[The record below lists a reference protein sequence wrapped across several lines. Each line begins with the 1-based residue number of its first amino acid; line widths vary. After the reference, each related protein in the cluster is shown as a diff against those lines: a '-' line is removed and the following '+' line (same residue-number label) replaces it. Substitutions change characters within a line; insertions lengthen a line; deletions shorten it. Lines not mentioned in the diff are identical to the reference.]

1 MTDFLWAAFELFI
14 TFFENL
20 TVCHFIC
27 RFLKLDLKSRKGII
41 LYLIGCVS
49 FSVIVTVINN
59 FTLYEGVYGLIYTV
73 MFFAYSLF
81 LPGSVIK
88 KAFAA
93 ILANIVIVCTNALV
107 TSTISAASGNAV
119 AEILVTHTLE
129 RVIAVLS
136 VQILL
141 IYIFGIILKITADKD
156 VALRSS
162 EWLLILS
169 VFVVSFV
176 SITFI
181 HMSQLYS
188 DYNENQTRILL
199 IAELGLVIINLICF
213 YMTVAMSKSNR
224 QATLLKLEKQQQE
237 YRIKYA
243 ETIKNQYE
251 ETARLRHDMKQNFE
265 VLTML
270 SDEKK
275 YDEIG
280 AFLKQCKN
288 EISNIDVCIDVGN
301 VFINAIL
308 NTKISIARNH
318 DINFVFTGSKQLDG
332 VADIDMCNLLGNILD
347 NAIENFSASP
357 DAHKSII
364 CNFSGDEYK
373 IMIYVSNTIEK
384 SVLSENHSLKT
395 SKSRLQGHGY
405 GIKTIKQIA
414 EKYNGSADFYEKDN
428 MFVCCVMLYRDF

>member
-119 AEILVTHTLE
+119 AEILGTHTLE

-169 VFVVSFV
+169 VFVVCLF
-176 SITFI
+176 
-181 HMSQLYS
+181 Q
-188 DYNENQTRILL
+188 
-199 IAELGLVIINLICF
+199 
-213 YMTVAMSKSNR
+213 
-224 QATLLKLEKQQQE
+224 
-237 YRIKYA
+237 
-243 ETIKNQYE
+243 
-251 ETARLRHDMKQNFE
+251 
-265 VLTML
+265 
-270 SDEKK
+270 
-275 YDEIG
+275 
-280 AFLKQCKN
+280 
-288 EISNIDVCIDVGN
+288 
-301 VFINAIL
+301 
-308 NTKISIARNH
+308 
-318 DINFVFTGSKQLDG
+318 
-332 VADIDMCNLLGNILD
+332 
-347 NAIENFSASP
+347 
-357 DAHKSII
+357 
-364 CNFSGDEYK
+364 
-373 IMIYVSNTIEK
+373 
-384 SVLSENHSLKT
+384 
-395 SKSRLQGHGY
+395 
-405 GIKTIKQIA
+405 
-414 EKYNGSADFYEKDN
+414 
-428 MFVCCVMLYRDF
+428 

>member
-119 AEILVTHTLE
+119 AEILGTHTLE
-129 RVIAVLS
+129 RVIAV
-136 VQILL
+136 
-141 IYIFGIILKITADKD
+141 
-156 VALRSS
+156 
-162 EWLLILS
+162 LS

-347 NAIENFSASP
+347 NAIENCSASP